1 MQRPTERPRSMPLP
15 APPSQPRRLQLSALI
30 DDRIQSINSRERHRM
45 WLVNTVVLAQA
56 LITLMVAPGYLIPSA
71 NLPVLISLGV
81 ALAFYLMAFLFNLLR
96 HELRVAVYLLIG
108 GGLLATTALVFVSA
122 LLSHDSAHTAQSA
135 LLFLPIVLEAG
146 LFLTPELTLFVASAA
161 AIVTASAVL
170 LAVAFTS
177 DASAHLS
184 EVYLVMVY
192 ALGLEVFIG
201 YLAWRLAQF
210 IYETVKNS
218 QADEDLRFSRAR
230 LAATEQQ
237 INDQRR
243 QLSQD
248 IGAIQMAVSA
258 ALAHEY
264 DTGIETVSGDL
275 SPLASSVN
283 LLIQQL
289 RSTNELER
297 KLQRMDA
304 QAVTLVEM
312 AGRLATGAG
321 PLQRNDMPADNS
333 LYSVSVALQQAQASI
348 VTRQVNLQEL
358 AASIA
363 DSLKHGRE
371 DFVTM
376 AQESELAKQVAGR
389 LISLAESMV
398 TTSQRQS
405 ELLSQARRA
414 LALVLPR
421 ELTEADFADGLLR
434 DPMARDGESTGDLS
448 GLGTHLGIMQT
459 GLTGYYEALPPSDED
474 SPKIAPMTAQL
485 KAIGADSDEEQ
496 ASAQV
501 SNEES
506 ISSLAQG
513 ELPAGLADVWLLLTQ
528 LQSYTTAE
536 ARAASTLTYDLG
548 VLGRHVRQTSQGMDR
563 VNQSMLTSERGA
575 DHMQRLAGGGAFD
588 FGDEAFA
595 AAPGFDGQA
604 QGFARPAPTSTGL
617 ARGPVQTRP
626 LGGDQQPLA
635 ESLALDASQ
644 PLQNDS
650 NQQPSVAPGTLRVS
664 SLIDLDAFAGR
675 TGSGSLTLNAL
686 PTEQPEDEA

>member
-1 MQRPTERPRSMPLP
+1 MPLP

-56 LITLMVAPGYLIPSA
+56 LITLMVAPGYLIPSV
-71 NLPVLISLGV
+71 NLPVLVSLGV
-81 ALAFYLMAFLFNLLR
+81 ALAFYLMAFLFNLVR

-135 LLFLPIVLEAG
+135 LMFLPIVLEAG
-146 LFLTPELTLFVASAA
+146 LFLTPELTLFAASAA
-161 AIVTASAVL
+161 AIVTASAIL

-177 DASAHLS
+177 DASAQLS

-243 QLSQD
+243 QLAQD

-289 RSTNELER
+289 RSTNDLER

-333 LYSVSVALQQAQASI
+333 LYSVSVALQQAQAAI
-348 VTRQVNLQEL
+348 VTRQAHLQEL
-358 AASIA
+358 AASVA

-371 DFVTM
+371 GFVTM

-398 TTSQRQS
+398 TTSQRQA
-405 ELLSQARRA
+405 EFLSQARRA

-421 ELTEADFADGLLR
+421 ELTEADLADGSLR
-434 DPMARDGESTGDLS
+434 EPMTRDGESTGDLS

-459 GLTGYYEALPPSDED
+459 GLTGYYEALPPSDADEN

-485 KAIGADSDEEQ
+485 KAIGADSDEER
-496 ASAQV
+496 ASAPV
-501 SNEES
+501 GDEES
-506 ISSLAQG
+506 EAPLARG
-513 ELPAGLADVWLLLTQ
+513 ELPAGLADAWLLLTQ
-528 LQSYTTAE
+528 LQTYTTAE

-548 VLGRHVRQTSQGMDR
+548 VLGRHVRQTSQGMDW
-563 VNQSMLTSERGA
+563 VNQAMLTSERGA
-575 DHMQRLAGGGAFD
+575 EHMQRLAGGGSLD
-588 FGDEAFA
+588 FGDESYA
-595 AAPGFDGQA
+595 AGAGFDGQA
-604 QGFARPAPTSTGL
+604 QGFARPAPTSAGL
-617 ARGPVQTRP
+617 SRGPVQTRP
-626 LGGDQQPLA
+626 LSGDQQPLA
-635 ESLALDASQ
+635 ESLGSLGLDASQ
-644 PLQNDS
+644 PLPNDI
-650 NQQPSVAPGTLRVS
+650 NQEPSVAPGTLRVS
-664 SLIDLDAFAGR
+664 SLIDLDAFSGR
-675 TGSGSLTLNAL
+675 TGSGSLSLN
-686 PTEQPEDEA
+686 PQPVDQPEDEA